1 MDSLKGDFYHTLG
14 FVLDMEDV
22 HRFFWNDLVLNI
34 PVTNALRGLV
44 LAALLF
50 CVFALNLDIFDKI
63 GINPEP
69 PLNCIRAIIAIEVQI
84 VVGARADLEAP
95 FVLSLNGAIAF
106 DVDVVLAEDVDHHI
120 VVEAVVTSK
129 VRDGDLVPNWLP
141 VELKVDA
148 EQMKELIDCHAFVSR

>member
-34 PVTNALRGLV
+34 PITNALRGLV

-69 PLNCIRAIIAIEVQI
+69 PLN
-84 VVGARADLEAP
+84 
-95 FVLSLNGAIAF
+95 
-106 DVDVVLAEDVDHHI
+106 
-120 VVEAVVTSK
+120 
-129 VRDGDLVPNWLP
+129 
-141 VELKVDA
+141 
-148 EQMKELIDCHAFVSR
+148 